1 MHEFIGRL
9 TSLARVARAFR
20 VRCVL
25 QVWEVMRRN
34 SRLEEK
40 DLERKR
46 RAEWV
51 RLKQLE
57 DPQLAMY
64 ASVRSLDTSKESNSA
79 ESLRAYKM

>member
-1 MHEFIGRL
+1 MHRKK
-9 TSLARVARAFR
+9 
-20 VRCVL
+20 
-25 QVWEVMRRN
+25 
-34 SRLEEK
+34 RLEEK

-64 ASVRSLDTSKESNSA
+64 ATFAMREV
-79 ESLRAYKM
+79 LRDR